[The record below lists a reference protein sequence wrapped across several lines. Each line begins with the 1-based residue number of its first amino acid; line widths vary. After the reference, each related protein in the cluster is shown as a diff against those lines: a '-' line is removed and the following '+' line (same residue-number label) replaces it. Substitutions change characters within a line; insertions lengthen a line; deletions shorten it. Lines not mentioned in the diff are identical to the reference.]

1 MGTGPY
7 REAWRSLPSPL
18 GKVAARRADGRGA
31 FRRKLVGST
40 DKCGTDENRSPL
52 GAPLPPPGGG
62 TLPKGEGKC
71 LPLWG
76 RWQPEGLT
84 DEVSSA
90 GSLSAPTTNVAP
102 TKTEAP
108 SGHLSRPLAGA
119 PSPKGR
125 ASAFPSGEGGTAQ
138 AVTEEVF
145 YSPKAPKFSI
155 LNFVRLCFYEYA
167 RPEASV

>member
-1 MGTGPY
+1 MGLVKGRGAACLPLWGAA
-7 REAWRSLPSPL
+7 ERSESEIHSIA
-18 GKVAARRADGRGA
+18 GGNVSSFTVAARRADGRGG

-84 DEVSSA
+84 EEVTSA
-90 GSLSAPTTNVAP
+90 GSLSAPPTNVAP

-125 ASAFPSGEGGTAQ
+125 ASAFPSGEGG
-138 AVTEEVF
+138 
-145 YSPKAPKFSI
+145 SPKG
-155 LNFVRLCFYEYA
+155 
-167 RPEASV
+167 